1 MSQLVVAPG
10 LLTTAT
16 AGVAGIGSS
25 LEAARLAAATPTTAL
40 ASAAAD
46 EISEAV
52 AALFSGFGQQY
63 QALGAQTSALL
74 QQFGQSIHAAAASY
88 AAAEASNS
96 SLLAGTGIDRVTNF
110 IARQFAIYDFSDPRG
125 WAALILDYTWGAPGT
140 ALGYGVQ
147 IVNEFTPNSNY
158 DAALSAVAGAHVYR
172 GGIGLTGYA
181 TTFGNVT
188 SHLGYSPKAVDLMLN
203 HEALHVWQNR
213 LFGPFFSASYYA
225 WTVGGT
231 AVGTGYWL
239 LHPEEDLSRLIMT
252 AAYYDNPWE
261 TWAYRNDH
269 AWPPPGA
276 TPALLWPS

>member
-1 MSQLVVAPG
+1 MSQLVVAPE
-10 LLTTAT
+10 LLTLAT
-16 AGVAGIGSS
+16 TDCAEIGSG
-25 LEAARLAAATPTTAL
+25 LESARLAAAAPTTL
-40 ASAAAD
+40 VVSAAAD
-46 EISEAV
+46 EVSVSV
-52 AALFSGFGQQY
+52 AALFARFGQQY

-74 QQFGQSIHAAAASY
+74 QQFGQSVHGAAQAY
-88 AAAEASNS
+88 AAGEAVNS
-96 SLLAGTGIDRVTNF
+96 SLLAGSGIERLAGF

-125 WAALILDYTWGAPGT
+125 WGAFILDYTWGAPGT
-140 ALGYGVQ
+140 ALGYAVQ

-158 DAALSAVAGAHVYR
+158 DPALSALAGSHVYR
-172 GGIGLTGYA
+172 GGIGLSGYA

-188 SHLGYSPKAVDLMLN
+188 TSLGYRPKAEDLMLN

-213 LFGPFFSASYYA
+213 LFGPLFSASYYA
-225 WTVGGT
+225 WTAGGSV
-231 AVGTGYWL
+231 VGTGYWM
-239 LHPEEDLSRLIMT
+239 LHPDEDLPRLIMT

>member
-1 MSQLVVAPG
+1 MAELFVGPEA
-10 LLTTAT
+10 LTMAT
-16 AGVAGIGSS
+16 ENVAGIASG
-25 LEAARLAAATPTTAL
+25 LDTARLAVAAPTTAL
-40 ASAAAD
+40 AAAAAD
-46 EISEAV
+46 EISV
-52 AALFSGFGQQY
+52 ALAELFAGFGLQY
-63 QALGAQTSALL
+63 QALGAQTNALL
-74 QQFGQSIHAAAASY
+74 QQFGQSIGGAAQAY
-88 AAAEASNS
+88 AAAEAANS
-96 SLLAGTGIDRVTNF
+96 SLLEATGF
-110 IARQFAIYDFSDPRG
+110 IRRQFAIYDFSDARG
-125 WAALILDYTWGAPGT
+125 WAAFVLDYTWGFPGT

-158 DAALSAVAGAHVYR
+158 DPALSALAGSHVYR
-172 GGIGLTGYA
+172 GGIGLSGYA

-188 SHLGYSPKAVDLMLN
+188 SNLGYRPKAVDLMLN

-213 LFGPFFSASYYA
+213 LFGPLFSTSYYA

-276 TPALLWPS
+276 SPALLWPF